1 MRAGFASV
9 AAGVAGLTLAARLV
23 GFGRS
28 LVFSKTVGDTCL
40 GDTYNAANSLPNV
53 LFEIVAGGVLAGVV
67 VPVVARHIGA
77 GRGEDASRT
86 ASALITWTLL
96 VLTPAGLAVLAGAR
110 LFASTFAKADC
121 AGSADTLASL
131 VVMFAPQVWLYGL
144 AVVSAG
150 VLQAHHRFLAAAAAP
165 LLSSLVVIIAY
176 LSYAAVAIPAA
187 NENPAQLTSGA
198 LAALGWGTT
207 FGVLALAACTL
218 LPLGRIGLRLRPRLR
233 FADGDRSVI
242 ITIAAAGIVGLI
254 LQQLSVLLINW
265 SAQQT
270 GDQGALTR
278 FTWANAIYLL
288 PYAVLAAPL
297 LQLSFPRLATAAEQG
312 RDDVSRVLAETGP
325 ATVVMAWLGAALL
338 VATAVPVA
346 RVFVLGPGS
355 ERTAALAVP
364 IMAFAPAVVGFTLLG
379 LASRTLLAQH
389 LGKASG
395 VANATAWAV
404 VIMSVALLR
413 LVVPGVWLVP
423 ALAASVSLGMLVG
436 AAVGWLLLR
445 RTGMPAV
452 GLVRPMLVG
461 LVACCPGR
469 RPGSS
474 RFAVAGR
481 GGNRGRG
488 GGCLRP
494 RPALRLSLH
503 SDVATLGTVLVDPDV
518 GAAAPYTL
526 GGGGLAMK
534 VAQLLTVQHRRH
546 RASRREHRAAAG
558 GAWPPG
564 TGVLPPG
571 HGRGAGLQS
580 ARPRCVAADQH
591 ASVHRRRSGARAW
604 AEGGFAGDSDRLD
617 VQGAARR
624 DVA

>member
-9 AAGVAGLTLAARLV
+9 AAGVASLTLAARLV

-77 GRGEDASRT
+77 GRGEEASRT
-86 ASALITWTLL
+86 ASALMTWTLL
-96 VLTPAGLAVLAGAR
+96 VLTPAGLAVLVGAR

-131 VVMFAPQVWLYGL
+131 VVMFAAGL
-144 AVVSAG
+144 AVRSRGGQRGDTAGSSPVLGGGGGSTVVKPGGDHRVSD
-150 VLQAHHRFLAAAAAP
+150 LCRCCDSRSQRESLAAD
-165 LLSSLVVIIAY
+165 S
-176 LSYAAVAIPAA
+176 
-187 NENPAQLTSGA
+187 NA

-297 LQLSFPRLATAAEQG
+297 LQLSFPRLSTAAEQG
-312 RDDVSRVLAETGP
+312 RDDVARVLAETGP

-364 IMAFAPAVVGFTLLG
+364 IVAFAPAVVGFTLLG

-395 VANATAWAV
+395 VANAAAWAV
-404 VIMSVALLR
+404 VIMSVAVLR

-445 RTGMPAV
+445 RSGMPAV

-461 LVACCPGR
+461 LVAAALAAGLGAA
-469 RPGSS
+469 GSQLLAQAGIVVAVVGAC
-474 RFAVAGR
+474 AVALL
-481 GGNRGRG
+481 
-488 GGCLRP
+488 CVLVFTAMLRLLAP
-494 RPALRLSLH
+494 SLLTQMWALRRRTP
-503 SDVATLGTVLVDPDV
+503 AAEV
-518 GAAAPYTL
+518 GSP
-526 GGGGLAMK
+526 
-534 VAQLLTVQHRRH
+534 
-546 RASRREHRAAAG
+546 
-558 GAWPPG
+558 
-564 TGVLPPG
+564 
-571 HGRGAGLQS
+571 
-580 ARPRCVAADQH
+580 
-591 ASVHRRRSGARAW
+591 
-604 AEGGFAGDSDRLD
+604 
-617 VQGAARR
+617 
-624 DVA
+624 